1 MPDARALGV
10 HVPSKTQVRRMFGFS
25 RAAATRVPPL
35 PALPLP
41 LIPVPERRRIV
52 AVIDA
57 GALVVYV
64 SLEDVVRRTHLSA

>member
-1 MPDARALGV
+1 
-10 HVPSKTQVRRMFGFS
+10 MFGFS